1 MMKVIAVIFII
12 FMCLVVLYMLAIMP
26 RMIKKPLR
34 APLMGVLYAHR
45 GLHDNKS
52 DAPENSMPAF
62 QKAVEAGYGIEL
74 DVQLTKDRV
83 PVVFHDFTLD
93 RMCGVSGKVA
103 DYTFEELQKLHL
115 LQTEQKIPKFEDF
128 LKLVE
133 GKVPF
138 ILELKVE
145 MKDIDVCSKVSEMMK
160 QYKGIYCIESFNP
173 LVLRWY
179 RKYDKGVIRGQ
190 LSDVFVKE
198 SKNAKAILHWT
209 LENLIWNFITK
220 PDFIAYNH
228 HHYRKLSRCICR
240 YIYGNLAVAWTI
252 RSQEEL
258 NARKKDFDLFIFDSF
273 IPKEK

>member
-198 SKNAKAILHWT
+198 SKNTKAILHWT
-209 LENLIWNFITK
+209 LENLIWNFLTK